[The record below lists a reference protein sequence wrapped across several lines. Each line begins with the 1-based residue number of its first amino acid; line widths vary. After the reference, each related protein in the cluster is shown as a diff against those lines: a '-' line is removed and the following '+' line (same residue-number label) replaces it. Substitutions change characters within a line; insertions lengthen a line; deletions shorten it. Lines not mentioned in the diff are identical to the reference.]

1 MNATRWMIINAAAV
15 AAIVLVFAAI
25 SYGQDFGQDLG
36 QDLYMQQATLS
47 VLGMT

>member
-1 MNATRWMIINAAAV
+1 MNATRWKIINAAAV

-25 SYGQDFGQDLG
+25 SYGQDLG